1 MTRLQRK
8 TRRGAVLAMV
18 IVMLSLLQLTVISSV
33 KGTTDD
39 TDEAVLRVQT
49 LRAFY
54 ASESG
59 ALIALAEDLRGNTPP
74 GTGDTLALPN
84 ATATF
89 LETPWDDGNNILEVE
104 GQADAAHRRI
114 QVGLE

>member
-1 MTRLQRK
+1 MKHTPK
-8 TRRGAVLAMV
+8 TSRRGAVLAMV
-18 IVMLSLLQLTVISSV
+18 IVMLALLQLTVISSI

-39 TDEAVLRVQT
+39 SDEAVLRVET

-59 ALIALAEDLRGNTPP
+59 ALIALAEDLRGNPP
-74 GTGDTLALPN
+74 PSTGGTLALPN

-89 LETPWDDGNNILEVE
+89 IETPWDDGNNILEVE
-104 GQADAAHRRI
+104 GQADAAVRRI
-114 QVGLE
+114 QVNLE